1 VLWHVSSVPT
11 LTDQHVLFEP
21 VPILDAPSQ
30 IDALLLHREAALP
43 TLNSG
48 ACTVFD
54 ICILSCFEVRQDA
67 KNVDLLMHA
76 CSSAGNAAAGRAVW
90 R

>member
-1 VLWHVSSVPT
+1 MVLWHFSSAPT

-30 IDALLLHREAALP
+30 SDALYIHREAALS

-48 ACTVFD
+48 ARTVFD
-54 ICILSCFEVRQDA
+54 ICILSCFEVWQDA
-67 KNVDLLMHA
+67 KNVDL
-76 CSSAGNAAAGRAVW
+76 C
-90 R
+90 